1 MQSSLSAGWRLNE
14 HKVFILR
21 KKYAQQTLSLTLNSE
36 QIMHDSVDHL
46 FILKSMKGKIFLMI
60 IHSKKIINQFFLLMG
75 EAGIYPE

>member
-36 QIMHDSVDHL
+36 RIMHANVDHL
-46 FILKSMKGKIFLMI
+46 YILKSMMGKIFLMI
-60 IHSKKIINQFFLLMG
+60 VHSKNIIIQFFF
-75 EAGIYPE
+75 Y